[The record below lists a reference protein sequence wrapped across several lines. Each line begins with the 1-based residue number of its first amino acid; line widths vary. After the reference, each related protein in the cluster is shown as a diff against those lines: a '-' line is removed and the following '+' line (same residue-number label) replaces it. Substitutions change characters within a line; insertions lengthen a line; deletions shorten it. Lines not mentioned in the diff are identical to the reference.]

1 MSQHYTLTEAK
12 AKFSELISRVHF
24 GKEKFTITRKGKAV
38 ALVSPISEIENDKD
52 KEGLICAKGVLSEI
66 DKEMDELVAD
76 VYTNREKE
84 IDRKV
89 DI

>member
-1 MSQHYTLTEAK
+1 MSQHFTLTEAK

-38 ALVSPISEIENDKD
+38 ALVSPISENKKGNDM
-52 KEGLICAKGVLSEI
+52 EGLICAKGALSKI
-66 DKEMDELVAD
+66 DKEIDELVEN
-76 VYTNREKE
+76 VYANREKE
-84 IDRKV
+84 TDRKV